1 MLKLPSRKLESLFVL
16 WSFFLLKLLSISINL
31 YMVMHGILFKV
42 GAPSCYLELLDKLQ
56 KAIWTQICC
65 PYPEMS
71 VKMHRND
78 LSVLCM
84 ATLSIRK
91 RNLWIFS
98 ECIYIVCIWVSPPS
112 ETPPSSPLKSA
123 NCPSPP
129 SLGNPPPPPLKVGF
143 LWTSPKSCTFQWTPK
158 SFSPLLYIVFSFKSN

>member
-112 ETPPSSPLKSA
+112 ETPPS
-123 NCPSPP
+123 
-129 SLGNPPPPPLKVGF
+129 LGNPPPPLKVGF
-143 LWTSPKSCTFQWTPK
+143 LWTSPKSCAFQWTPK